1 MADDLTLPETTLT
14 SPADLYFQSIGGG
27 DLAVTTDQQLSFPM
41 FDTSLNTSASQD
53 GTTGD
58 STSIFTTLSGVAG
71 SFLKAFTG
79 SSSVSVGT
87 TTPKPPVTA
96 TNAAQGQAAS
106 LTLLIGGGI
115 VLIVM
120 IMILGKR

>member
-1 MADDLTLPETTLT
+1 MDELTLPETTLT

-27 DLAVTTDQQLSFPM
+27 DLTVTQEQPLTFPQ
-41 FDTSLNTSASQD
+41 FDTSLNTSGGTD

-87 TTPKPPVTA
+87 APKPPVTA
-96 TNAAQGQAAS
+96 TNAAQGKAAS
-106 LTLLIGGGI
+106 LTLLIGGAI

-120 IMILGKR
+120 VLILGKR